1 MSQQPAE
8 LSGIKLTVRALRHR
22 NYQLYYVGMLVSFVG
37 TWMQTVA
44 QSWLVYR
51 LTNSELLLGLVGFA
65 GQIPIFLFTPIGG
78 VLADRYSRQ
87 RIISVTQTLAML
99 QAFALAILTLTHQIN
114 VELVMV
120 LALTLG
126 CINAFDLPARQSLLS
141 ELVEREDLM
150 NAIALNSSMVNG
162 SRIVGPAI
170 AGVLVAWLGEG
181 WCFLINAISYIAAI
195 MAFFAMRIPRRQP
208 EATKPTALF
217 AFKEGFNFVRRTA
230 PIRAL
235 LLLVALVSVCGLS
248 YMVLM
253 PIFADQILNGGAKAL
268 GLMLS
273 AAGIGSLGAAL
284 TLAARRQAQ
293 GLGRIVAISVAAFG
307 LLLMLFSFSR
317 NLIFSCALLV
327 PMGYTVMLQLS
338 GSNTLLQTMVDDRLR
353 GRVMSFFSLS
363 LMGMSPFGNLL
374 AGAVAN
380 RIGAPWTLAIGGSI
394 CVVGATVFGLRL
406 PTLKRAAAQLLPS
419 QEITP
424 NQ

>member
-1 MSQQPAE
+1 
-8 LSGIKLTVRALRHR
+8 
-22 NYQLYYVGMLVSFVG
+22 MLVSFVG
-37 TWMQTVA
+37 TWMQNVA

-51 LTNSELLLGLVGFA
+51 ITKSQTNSEWLLGLVGFA

-78 VLADRYSRQ
+78 VIADRYSRQ

-99 QAFALAILTLTHQIN
+99 QAFALAILTLTHHIN
-114 VELVMV
+114 VELVII
-120 LALTLG
+120 LALMLG
-126 CINAFDLPARQSLLS
+126 CINAFDLPTRQSLLS

-195 MAFFAMRIPRRQP
+195 MAFFAMRINRQP
-208 EATKPTALF
+208 LDPTKPSALS
-217 AFKEGFNFVRRTA
+217 AFNEGFNFVRKTA

-248 YMVLM
+248 YITLM
-253 PIFADQILNGGAKAL
+253 PIFADKILNGGARAL

-273 AAGIGSLGAAL
+273 AAGMGSLGAAL
-284 TLAARRQAQ
+284 TLAARRQTQ
-293 GLGRIVAISVAAFG
+293 GLGRIVAISAAAFG
-307 LLLMLFSFSR
+307 SLLIVFSVSR
-317 NLIFSCALLV
+317 NFIFSCALLTA
-327 PMGYTVMLQLS
+327 MGYTVMLQLS

-380 RIGAPWTLAIGGSI
+380 RIGAPRALAIGGSI
-394 CVVGATVFGLRL
+394 CVVGATVFGLHL
-406 PTLKRAAAQLLPS
+406 PSLKRAAASLMPS
-419 QEITP
+419 QKVTP

>member
-1 MSQQPAE
+1 VSQQPAE

-22 NYQLYYVGMLVSFVG
+22 NYQLYYFGMLVSFVG

-87 RIISVTQTLAML
+87 RIILVTQTLAML

-114 VELVMV
+114 VELVII

-126 CINAFDLPARQSLLS
+126 CINAFDLPTRQSLLS

-208 EATKPTALF
+208 DATKPSALF
-217 AFKEGFNFVRRTA
+217 AFKEGFNFVRKTA

-248 YMVLM
+248 YLVLM

-284 TLAARRQAQ
+284 TLAARRQPQ

-374 AGAVAN
+374 AGVVAN

-406 PTLKRAAAQLLPS
+406 PTLKRAAATLMPS